1 MLGVFLPAALTVV
14 GKMQDAAGHIDIEE
28 ARNHLS
34 DVVRVSG
41 RGKFVCDS
49 IDVLLFTS
57 PLDHRVDKAGPVRT
71 EYPRHAQH
79 QMPILRLQYQFLA
92 NALGFSIDA
101 DWLGSIGFD
110 VRLALFTIENVIGA
124 EMNQL
129 CFLLGTNF
137 GEMLRR
143 FRVDRKSL
151 LALRFAKI
159 DIRHRGAV
167 DHQIELK
174 W

>member
-28 ARNHLS
+28 ARNHLG

-49 IDVLLFTS
+49 IDVLLFTC

-92 NALGFSIDA
+92 SAIGFAIDD
-101 DWLGSIGFD
+101 DWLSRVGFE
-110 VRLALFTIENVIGA
+110 VRLELFNIENVICGD
-124 EMNQL
+124 L
-129 CFLLGTNF
+129 IHISYVITSYLGD
-137 GEMLRR
+137 L
-143 FRVDRKSL
+143 
-151 LALRFAKI
+151 
-159 DIRHRGAV
+159 
-167 DHQIELK
+167 
-174 W
+174 

>member
-1 MLGVFLPAALTVV
+1 
-14 GKMQDAAGHIDIEE
+14 
-28 ARNHLS
+28 NHLG

-41 RGKFVCDS
+41 RGKFVSDS
-49 IDVLLFTS
+49 IDVLLFTRA
-57 PLDHRVDKAGPVRT
+57 LDHRVDEARSIRT
-71 EYPRHAQH
+71 EHPRDPNNEMLISASQNIFF
-79 QMPILRLQYQFLA
+79 PCPFRFA
-92 NALGFSIDA
+92 IDA

-143 FRVDRKSL
+143 FGVDRKSL
-151 LALRFAKI
+151 LALRFADI
-159 DIRHRGAV
+159 DIRKRGAV
-167 DHQIELK
+167 DQQIELK

>member
-28 ARNHLS
+28 ARNHLG

-49 IDVLLFTS
+49 IDVLLVTC

-92 NALGFSIDA
+92 SALGFSIDA
-101 DWLGSIGFD
+101 DWLGSVGFD
-110 VRLALFTIENVIGA
+110 VRLALFTVENVIG
-124 EMNQL
+124 
-129 CFLLGTNF
+129 
-137 GEMLRR
+137 
-143 FRVDRKSL
+143 DRKSTRL
-151 LALRFAKI
+151 NSSHLGI
-159 DIRHRGAV
+159 SYAV
-167 DHQIELK
+167 FCLK
-174 W
+174 K

>member
-28 ARNHLS
+28 ARNPRR

-49 IDVLLFTS
+49 IDVLLFTRA
-57 PLDHRVDKAGPVRT
+57 LDHRVDKAGPVRT

-92 NALGFSIDA
+92 SSLGFSIDS
-101 DWLGSIGFD
+101 DWLGSIGLY
-110 VRLALFTIENVIGA
+110 VRPALFTIE
-124 EMNQL
+124 
-129 CFLLGTNF
+129 
-137 GEMLRR
+137 
-143 FRVDRKSL
+143 
-151 LALRFAKI
+151 
-159 DIRHRGAV
+159 
-167 DHQIELK
+167 
-174 W
+174 